1 MNRFCDLLSE
11 LGDRCLRGSPP
22 QSKADKE
29 QAEKLTNIH
38 RRMPASL
45 QLLLAETAQECSC
58 GEQVTALIGPLQDGA
73 RLH

>member
-29 QAEKLTNIH
+29 RAEKLTDIH
-38 RRMPASL
+38 RRMPACI
-45 QLLLAETAQECSC
+45 QLRVAEMARECSC
-58 GEQVTALIGPLQDGA
+58 GEQLTALIGPA
-73 RLH
+73 R